1 MILPT
6 KHIAIER
13 SLLFVGAEIIKLLKR
28 PRTVSS
34 LWSAFRNLHGESE
47 RSNVSYDW
55 FILSLDFL
63 CMLGIAEVKEDK
75 IRRALNDS

>member
-13 SLLFVGAEIIKLLKR
+13 SLLFVGAELIKLLKR

-34 LWSAFRNLHGESE
+34 LWNAFRNLHGESE
-47 RSNVSYDW
+47 RSSVSYDW

-63 CMLGIAEVKEDK
+63 CMLGIVEVREDT
-75 IRRALNDS
+75 IRRARND